1 MDISHIGHATVHT
14 PSRDIHLRNVLY
26 VPQAKKNL
34 ASVHRLATDNSAFL
48 EFHPNVF
55 FIKDREMKN
64 ILLKG
69 RCRNGLYPLPSP
81 SIKQT
86 YGTTRSSVSQWH
98 SRLGHPSSV
107 IVKQVISSNNLPCLD
122 ESSNRTI
129 CDACQQ
135 GKIHQLPY
143 PISSSVSKFPLELV
157 FSDVW
162 GPAPESVGRKK
173 IYVSF
178 IDDYSRFTWIYLL
191 RFKSE
196 VFQKFQEFQ
205 ALVER
210 QFDRKILAMQT
221 DWVVSIELSI
231 PFLLNLALSIMLP
244 VPMHTN
250 KMDRPNEN
258 KGILLRLAFPLFPMQ
273 RCR

>member
-1 MDISHIGHATVHT
+1 MVGIRFILPAVQVWTLAILVMQLFI
-14 PSRDIHLRNVLY
+14 PLVEIFICAMY
-26 VPQAKKNL
+26 VPQAMKNL

-55 FIKDREMKN
+55 FIKDRETKN

-81 SIKQT
+81 SIKQA

-178 IDDYSRFTWIYLL
+178 IDDYSKFTWIYLL

-210 QFDRKILAMQT
+210 QFDRKILAIQT
-221 DWVVSIELSI
+221 DWGGEYRTLNSFFAKLGIEHHVACPYAHQQNGS
-231 PFLLNLALSIMLP
+231 A
-244 VPMHTN
+244 
-250 KMDRPNEN
+250 E
-258 KGILLRLAFPLFPMQ
+258 
-273 RCR
+273 